1 MKILYLNTSGVFGG
15 AERSLLDIIASVGA
29 ARPDWK
35 LSLIAGSDG
44 PLIERAREMRIA
56 ATVAPMP
63 ESLAQIGDAGVDGPA
78 GTQVGRFSLAASLAR
93 AASPTVFY
101 ARSLRH
107 KIDAFSPTVIHTN
120 GFKMHLLGSW
130 AAGAKTPVIW
140 HVHDYVS
147 ARPVMARLMRLQAHR
162 CAAAIANSN
171 SVADDLRGV
180 CPDPSGAS
188 GAGRSSGAG
197 RRARHRRFDITTVY
211 NAVNLDRFKPD
222 GNVTPLDELSGLAP
236 LPAGTIR
243 VGLVATFARWK
254 GHEVF
259 LRALAALPAGVSVRG
274 YIIGAP
280 VYQTRGSQYSIAELR
295 ALESQLGLAARV
307 GFTGFVDDVGAAM
320 RALDIVVH
328 ASTQPEPFGLSI
340 VEAMACGRAVIASR
354 AGGAAEIVEA
364 SGGALFHRP
373 GDVADLANRIAQLS
387 GDSAKRLCLGRA
399 GRAAAERLFARPRLA
414 QELIPIYERVAS
426 ARA

>member
-15 AERSLLDIIASVGA
+15 AERSLLDIIASVSA

-35 LSLIAGSDG
+35 LSLVAGSDG
-44 PLIERAREMRIA
+44 PLIERALAMGIGT
-56 ATVAPMP
+56 TVAPMP
-63 ESLAQIGDAGVDGPA
+63 ESLAQIGDAGVNGPA

-93 AASPTVFY
+93 AASPTVLY
-101 ARSLRH
+101 ARSLRR
-107 KIDAFSPTVIHTN
+107 KIDASSPTVIHTN
-120 GFKMHLLGSW
+120 GFKMHLLGAW

-147 ARPVMARLMRLQAHR
+147 ARPVMARLMRLEAHR
-162 CAAAIANSN
+162 CAAAIANST
-171 SVADDLRGV
+171 SVADDLCAV
-180 CPDPSGAS
+180 CPDPSEA
-188 GAGRSSGAG
+188 SGAG
-197 RRARHRRFDITTVY
+197 RRARHRHFDITTVY
-211 NAVNLDRFKPD
+211 NAVNLDQFNPD
-222 GNVTPLDELSGLAP
+222 GSVAPLDELSGLAP
-236 LPAGTIR
+236 PPAGTIR

-295 ALESQLGLAARV
+295 ALAAQLGLAGRV

-340 VEAMACGRAVIASR
+340 IEAMACGKPVIASR

-373 GDVADLANRIAQLS
+373 GDAADLANRIAQLA
-387 GDSAKRLCLGRA
+387 GDSARRQCLGRA
-399 GRAAAERLFARPRLA
+399 GRVAAERLFARPRLA
-414 QELIPIYERVAS
+414 QELIPIYERVA
-426 ARA
+426 RA

>member
-1 MKILYLNTSGVFGG
+1 MKILYLNPSGVFGG
-15 AERSLLDIIASVGA
+15 AEQSLLDIIASVSS

-35 LSLIAGSDG
+35 LSLITGGDG
-44 PLIERAREMRIA
+44 PLLERAREQGIA

-63 ESLAQIGDAGVDGPA
+63 DSLAQIGDAGVDGPA
-78 GTQVGRFSLAASLAR
+78 GAQVGRFSLAVSLAR
-93 AASPTVFY
+93 AASPTVLY
-101 ARSLRH
+101 ARSLRR
-107 KIDAFSPTVIHTN
+107 KIDAHSPTVIHTN
-120 GFKMHLLGSW
+120 GFKMHLLGAW

-147 ARPVMARLMRLQAHR
+147 ARPVMARLMRLESHR
-162 CAAAIANSN
+162 CSAAIANSN
-171 SVADDLRGV
+171 SVADDLRAT
-180 CPDPSGAS
+180 CADP
-188 GAGRSSGAG
+188 SGAG
-197 RRARHRRFDITTVY
+197 RRARHRHFDITTVY
-211 NAVNLDRFKPD
+211 NAVNLDRFNPD
-222 GNVTPLDELSGLAP
+222 GNVAALDELSGLP
-236 LPAGTIR
+236 PPPAGTIR

-259 LRALAALPAGVSVRG
+259 LRALAAVPASASVRG

-280 VYQTRGSQYSIAELR
+280 VYQTRGSQYSMAELR
-295 ALESQLGLAARV
+295 ALASQLGLAARV
-307 GFTGFVDDVGAAM
+307 GFTGFVDDVAAAM

-340 VEAMACGRAVIASR
+340 IEAMACGKPVIASH

-364 SGGALFHRP
+364 SGAAIFHRP
-373 GDVADLANRIAQLS
+373 GDAADLANRIAQLA
-387 GDSAKRLCLGRA
+387 GDSANRQCLGRA
-399 GRAAAERLFARPRLA
+399 GRVAAERMFARPRLA

>member
-1 MKILYLNTSGVFGG
+1 LKILYLNTSGVFGG
-15 AERSLLDIIASVGA
+15 AEQSLLDVIASVSV

-35 LSLIAGSDG
+35 LSLIAGGDG
-44 PLIERAREMRIA
+44 PLIERARELGIA
-56 ATVAPMP
+56 ATVAHMP
-63 ESLAQIGDAGVDGPA
+63 ESLARIGDAGVDGPA
-78 GTQVGRFSLAASLAR
+78 GTHVGKFSLAASLAH
-93 AASPTVFY
+93 AATPSVFY
-101 ARSLRH
+101 ARSLGR
-107 KIDAFSPTVIHTN
+107 KIDALSPTVIHTN
-120 GFKMHLLGSW
+120 GFKMHLLGAW
-130 AAGAKTPVIW
+130 AAGRKTPVVW

-171 SVADDLRGV
+171 SVADDLRAT
-180 CPDPSGAS
+180 CPG
-188 GAGRSSGAG
+188 
-197 RRARHRRFDITTVY
+197 RFDITTVY
-211 NAVNLDRFKPD
+211 NAVNLDQFKPE
-222 GNVTPLDELSGLAP
+222 GNVAPLDELSGLPPAP
-236 LPAGTIR
+236 PGTIR

-259 LRALAALPAGVSVRG
+259 LRALAALPAALSVRG

-280 VYQTRGSQYSIAELR
+280 VYQTRGSQYSMLELR
-295 ALESQLGLAARV
+295 ALVSQLGLAGRV
-307 GFTGFVDDVGAAM
+307 GFTGFVDDVSAAM

-340 VEAMACGRAVIASR
+340 IEAMAVGRSVIASR

-364 SGGALFHRP
+364 SDAPIFHRP
-373 GDVADLANRIAQLS
+373 GDSADLANRIEQLA
-387 GDSAKRLCLGRA
+387 GDSAKRQCLGRA

-426 ARA
+426 DRA

>member
-29 ARPDWK
+29 ARPDWE

-44 PLIERAREMRIA
+44 PLIERAQEMGFA
-56 ATVAPMP
+56 ATVAPIP

-78 GTQVGRFSLAASLAR
+78 GTQVGRLSLAASMAR
-93 AASPTVFY
+93 AASPTVLY
-101 ARSLRH
+101 ARSLRR
-107 KIDAFSPTVIHTN
+107 KINAFSPTVIHTN
-120 GFKMHLLGSW
+120 GFKMHLLGAW

-147 ARPVMARLMRLQAHR
+147 TRPVMARLMRLEAHR

-171 SVADDLRGV
+171 SVADDLRAV
-180 CPDPSGAS
+180 CPDPSEAS

-197 RRARHRRFDITTVY
+197 RRARHRHFDITTVY
-211 NAVNLDRFKPD
+211 NAVNLDQFNPD
-222 GNVTPLDELSGLAP
+222 GNVAPLDELSGLAP
-236 LPAGTIR
+236 PPAGTIR

-280 VYQTRGSQYSIAELR
+280 VYQTRGSQYSMVELR
-295 ALESQLGLAARV
+295 ALESQLGLAGRV

-320 RALDIVVH
+320 RSLDIVVH

-340 VEAMACGRAVIASR
+340 AEAMACGRPVIASR

-364 SGGALFHRP
+364 SGCALFHLP
-373 GDVADLANRIAQLS
+373 GDAADLANRIAQLA
-387 GDSAKRLCLGRA
+387 GDSAKRQCLGRA

-414 QELIPIYERVAS
+414 QELIPIYKRVAS

>member
-1 MKILYLNTSGVFGG
+1 MKILYLNPSGAFGG
-15 AERSLLDIIASVGA
+15 AEQSLLDIIASVGA
-29 ARPDWK
+29 ARPSWE
-35 LSLIAGSDG
+35 LSLIAGGDG
-44 PLIERAREMRIA
+44 RLIERARELGIA

-78 GTQVGRFSLAASLAR
+78 GSQVGRFSLAASLAR
-93 AASPTVFY
+93 AASPTVLY
-101 ARSLRH
+101 TRSLRRKVH
-107 KIDAFSPTVIHTN
+107 AISPTVIHTN
-120 GFKMHLLGSW
+120 GFKMHLLGAW

-147 ARPVMARLMRLQAHR
+147 MRPVMARLMRLEAHR

-171 SVADDLRGV
+171 SVADDLRAT
-180 CPDPSGAS
+180 CPDPNGA
-188 GAGRSSGAG
+188 SGAG
-197 RRARHRRFDITTVY
+197 RRARHRRFEITTVY
-211 NAVNLDRFKPD
+211 NAVNLDRFNPD
-222 GNVTPLDELSGLAP
+222 GNVAALDELSGLPPA
-236 LPAGTIR
+236 PAGTIR

-259 LRALAALPAGVSVRG
+259 LRALAAVPAGVSVRG

-280 VYQTRGSQYSIAELR
+280 VYQTRGSQYSMAELR
-295 ALESQLGLAARV
+295 ALAAQLGLAGRV
-307 GFTGFVDDVGAAM
+307 GFTGFVDEVSAAM

-340 VEAMACGRAVIASR
+340 VEAIACGKPVIASR
-354 AGGAAEIVEA
+354 AGGAEEIVEA
-364 SGGALFHRP
+364 SGGAIFHRP
-373 GDVADLANRIAQLS
+373 GDAADLANQIAQLA

-414 QELIPIYERVAS
+414 QQLIPIYERVAS

>member
-1 MKILYLNTSGVFGG
+1 
-15 AERSLLDIIASVGA
+15 
-29 ARPDWK
+29 
-35 LSLIAGSDG
+35 
-44 PLIERAREMRIA
+44 
-56 ATVAPMP
+56 MP

-78 GTQVGRFSLAASLAR
+78 GTQVGKFSLAASMALA
-93 AASPTVFY
+93 ATPTVFY
-101 ARSLRH
+101 ARSLRR
-107 KIDAFSPTVIHTN
+107 KINALSPTVIHTN
-120 GFKMHLLGSW
+120 GFKMHLLGAW
-130 AAGAKTPVIW
+130 AAGGKTPVIW

-147 ARPVMARLMRLQAHR
+147 ARPVMARLMRLEAHR

-171 SVADDLRGV
+171 SVADDLRATF
-180 CPDPSGAS
+180 PS
-188 GAGRSSGAG
+188 RSGAG
-197 RRARHRRFDITTVY
+197 RRARRLFDITTIY

-222 GNVTPLDELSGLAP
+222 GNVAPLDELSGMPPA
-236 LPAGTIR
+236 PAGTIN

-259 LRALAALPAGVSVRG
+259 LRALAALPPSASVRG

-280 VYQTRGSQYSIAELR
+280 VYQTRGSQYSMPELR
-295 ALESQLGLAARV
+295 ALAAQLGLAGRV
-307 GFTGFVDDVGAAM
+307 GFTGFVDDVSAAM

-340 VEAMACGRAVIASR
+340 IEAMAVGRPVIASR

-364 SGGALFHRP
+364 SGGALFHSP
-373 GDVADLANRIAQLS
+373 GDAADLANRIAQLA
-387 GDSAKRLCLGRA
+387 GDSAKRQCLGRA

-414 QELIPIYERVAS
+414 QQLIPIYERVAS

>member
-1 MKILYLNTSGVFGG
+1 MKILYLNPSGVFGG

-29 ARPDWK
+29 ARPNWE
-35 LSLIAGSDG
+35 LSLVAGSDG
-44 PLIERAREMRIA
+44 PLIERAHKLGIA

-78 GTQVGRFSLAASLAR
+78 GTQVGRFSLAASLGR
-93 AASPTVFY
+93 AASPTVLY
-101 ARSLRH
+101 ARLLRR
-107 KIDAFSPTVIHTN
+107 KIHALSPTVIHTN
-120 GFKMHLLGSW
+120 GFKMHLLGAW

-147 ARPVMARLMRLQAHR
+147 TRPVMARLMRLQAHR

-171 SVADDLRGV
+171 SVADDLRTV
-180 CPDPSGAS
+180 CPDPSGA
-188 GAGRSSGAG
+188 SGAG

-211 NAVNLDRFKPD
+211 NAVNLDRFKAD
-222 GNVTPLDELSGLAP
+222 GNIAPLDELSALAP
-236 LPAGTIR
+236 APASTIR

-280 VYQTRGSQYSIAELR
+280 VYQTRGSQYSMAELR
-295 ALESQLGLAARV
+295 ALASQLGLAGRV
-307 GFTGFVDDVGAAM
+307 GFTGFVDDVAAAM
-320 RALDIVVH
+320 RALDMVVH

-340 VEAMACGRAVIASR
+340 VEAMACGKPVIASR

-373 GDVADLANRIAQLS
+373 GDAADLVNRIAQLA

-414 QELIPIYERVAS
+414 QELIPIYELVAS

>member
-29 ARPDWK
+29 ARPSWE

-56 ATVAPMP
+56 AIVAPMP

-78 GTQVGRFSLAASLAR
+78 GTQVGRFSLAGSLAR
-93 AASPTVFY
+93 AASPTVLY
-101 ARSLRH
+101 ARSLRR
-107 KIDAFSPTVIHTN
+107 KIDALSPTVIHTN
-120 GFKMHLLGSW
+120 GFKMHLLGAW

-147 ARPVMARLMRLQAHR
+147 TRPVMARLMRLEAHR

-171 SVADDLRGV
+171 SVADDLRST
-180 CPDPSGAS
+180 CSDPSVA
-188 GAGRSSGAG
+188 SGAG
-197 RRARHRRFDITTVY
+197 RRARRRHFDITTVY
-211 NAVNLDRFKPD
+211 NAVNLDQFNPD
-222 GNVTPLDELSGLAP
+222 DSVAPLDELSGLAP
-236 LPAGTIR
+236 APAGTIR

-274 YIIGAP
+274 YVIGAP
-280 VYQTRGSQYSIAELR
+280 VYQTRGSQYSMAELR
-295 ALESQLGLAARV
+295 ALAAQLGLAGRV

-340 VEAMACGRAVIASR
+340 IEAMASRRPVIASR

-364 SGGALFHRP
+364 SGAALFHRP
-373 GDVADLANRIAQLS
+373 GDAADLANQIAQLA
-387 GDSAKRLCLGRA
+387 GDSARRQCLGGA

-426 ARA
+426 AGA

>member
-1 MKILYLNTSGVFGG
+1 MKILYLNPSGIFGG
-15 AERSLLDIIASVGA
+15 AEQSLLDVIASVRA
-29 ARPDWK
+29 ARPDWN
-35 LSLIAGSDG
+35 LSLIAGGDG
-44 PLIERAREMRIA
+44 PLIERARKLGIA
-56 ATVAPMP
+56 AAVAPMP

-78 GTQVGRFSLAASLAR
+78 GTQVGKFSLAASLTR
-93 AASPTVFY
+93 AATPTLFY
-101 ARSLRH
+101 ARSLRR
-107 KIDAFSPTVIHTN
+107 KINAASPTVIHTN
-120 GFKMHLLGSW
+120 GFKMHLLGAW
-130 AAGAKTPVIW
+130 AAGSRIPVIW

-147 ARPVMARLMRLQAHR
+147 MRPVMARLMRLNAHR

-171 SVADDLRGV
+171 SVADDLRATF
-180 CPDPSGAS
+180 PDPSGA
-188 GAGRSSGAG
+188 A
-197 RRARHRRFDITTVY
+197 RRARRFDITTVY

-222 GNVTPLDELSGLAP
+222 GNVAPLDELSGLQAAP
-236 LPAGTIR
+236 SGTIR

-259 LRALAALPAGVSVRG
+259 LRALAALPATVSIRG

-295 ALESQLGLAARV
+295 ALATQLGLAGRV
-307 GFTGFVDDVGAAM
+307 GFTGFVDDVAAAM

-340 VEAMACGRAVIASR
+340 VEAMACGKPVIASR

-364 SGGALFHRP
+364 SGATLFHRP
-373 GDVADLANRIAQLS
+373 GDAADLANQITQLA
-387 GDSAKRLCLGRA
+387 GDSARRQCLGRA

-426 ARA
+426 AGA

>member
-1 MKILYLNTSGVFGG
+1 MKILYLNTTGVFGG
-15 AERSLLDIIASVGA
+15 AERSLLDIIASVSA

-35 LSLIAGSDG
+35 LSLMAGSDG
-44 PLIERAREMRIA
+44 PLIERAREMGIA

-93 AASPTVFY
+93 AASPTVLY
-101 ARSLRH
+101 ARSLRR
-107 KIDAFSPTVIHTN
+107 KIDAVSPTVIHTN
-120 GFKMHLLGSW
+120 GFKMHLLGAW

-147 ARPVMARLMRLQAHR
+147 ARPVMARLMRLEAHR

-171 SVADDLRGV
+171 SVADDLRAS
-180 CPDPSGAS
+180 CPDP
-188 GAGRSSGAG
+188 SGAG
-197 RRARHRRFDITTVY
+197 RRARHRHFDITTVY

-222 GNVTPLDELSGLAP
+222 GNVAPLDELSGLAP

-274 YIIGAP
+274 YLIGAP
-280 VYQTRGSQYSIAELR
+280 VYQTRGSQYSMAELR
-295 ALESQLGLAARV
+295 ALAAQLGLAGRV

-340 VEAMACGRAVIASR
+340 VEAMACGRPVIASR

-364 SGGALFHRP
+364 SGAARFHNP
-373 GDVADLANRIAQLS
+373 GDSADLANRIAQLA
-387 GDSAKRLCLGRA
+387 GDSTRRQRLGRA

>member
-44 PLIERAREMRIA
+44 PLIERAREMGIA
-56 ATVAPMP
+56 ATAAPMP

-93 AASPTVFY
+93 AASPTVLCP
-101 ARSLRH
+101 RSLAR
-107 KIDAFSPTVIHTN
+107 KNDASSPTVIHTN
-120 GFKMHLLGSW
+120 GFKMHLLGAW

-147 ARPVMARLMRLQAHR
+147 ARPVMARLMRLEAHR
-162 CAAAIANSN
+162 CAAAIANST
-171 SVADDLRGV
+171 SVADDLCAV
-180 CPDPSGAS
+180 CPDPSEA
-188 GAGRSSGAG
+188 SGAG
-197 RRARHRRFDITTVY
+197 RRARHRHFDITTVY
-211 NAVNLDRFKPD
+211 NAVNLDQFNPD
-222 GNVTPLDELSGLAP
+222 GSVAPLDELSGLAP
-236 LPAGTIR
+236 PPAGTIR

-259 LRALAALPAGVSVRG
+259 LRALVALPAGVSVRG

-295 ALESQLGLAARV
+295 ALLSELGLAGRV

-340 VEAMACGRAVIASR
+340 IEAMAW
-354 AGGAAEIVEA
+354 
-364 SGGALFHRP
+364 
-373 GDVADLANRIAQLS
+373 
-387 GDSAKRLCLGRA
+387 
-399 GRAAAERLFARPRLA
+399 
-414 QELIPIYERVAS
+414 
-426 ARA
+426 

>member
-1 MKILYLNTSGVFGG
+1 MKILYLNPSGIFGG
-15 AERSLLDIIASVGA
+15 AEQSLLDIIASVGA
-29 ARPDWK
+29 ARPDWS
-35 LSLIAGSDG
+35 LSLIAGGDG
-44 PLIERAREMRIA
+44 PLIERARELGIA
-56 ATVAPMP
+56 VTVAPMP

-78 GTQVGRFSLAASLAR
+78 GTQVGRFSLAVSMAR
-93 AASPTVFY
+93 AATPTVFY
-101 ARSLRH
+101 ARSLRR
-107 KIDAFSPTVIHTN
+107 KIDAVSPTVIHTN
-120 GFKMHLLGSW
+120 GFKMHLLGAW
-130 AAGAKTPVIW
+130 AAGARTPVIW

-147 ARPVMARLMRLQAHR
+147 MRPVMARLMRLQAHR

-171 SVADDLRGV
+171 SVADDLRAT
-180 CPDPSGAS
+180 CPDPSGT
-188 GAGRSSGAG
+188 SGAG
-197 RRARHRRFDITTVY
+197 RRARHRHFDITTVY

-222 GNVTPLDELSGLAP
+222 GNVAP
-236 LPAGTIR
+236 LAEIAGMPPAPAGTIR

-259 LRALAALPAGVSVRG
+259 LRALAAVPAGVSVRG

-280 VYQTRGSQYSIAELR
+280 LYQTRGSQYSIAELR
-295 ALESQLGLAARV
+295 ALAAQLGLAGRV
-307 GFTGFVDDVGAAM
+307 GFTGFVDDVATAM

-340 VEAMACGRAVIASR
+340 IEAMACGRPVIASH

-364 SGGALFHRP
+364 SGGAVFHSP
-373 GDVADLANRIAQLS
+373 GDATDLANRIAQLA
-387 GDSAKRLCLGRA
+387 GDSAKRQCLGRA

-414 QELIPIYERVAS
+414 QELIPIYERVAT

>member
-1 MKILYLNTSGVFGG
+1 MKILYLNTCGVFGG

-29 ARPDWK
+29 ARPDWE

-44 PLIERAREMRIA
+44 PLIERAREMGIA

-78 GTQVGRFSLAASLAR
+78 GTQVGRSSLAASLGR
-93 AASPTVFY
+93 AASPTVLY
-101 ARSLRH
+101 ARSLRR
-107 KIDAFSPTVIHTN
+107 KINAISPTVIHTN
-120 GFKMHLLGSW
+120 GFKMHLLGAW

-140 HVHDYVS
+140 HVHDYVRT
-147 ARPVMARLMRLQAHR
+147 RPVMARLMRLEAHR

-171 SVADDLRGV
+171 SVADDLRAV
-180 CPDPSGAS
+180 CPDP
-188 GAGRSSGAG
+188 SGAG
-197 RRARHRRFDITTVY
+197 RRARHRHFDITTVY

-222 GNVTPLDELSGLAP
+222 GSVAPLDELSGLPPA
-236 LPAGTIR
+236 PAGTIG

-280 VYQTRGSQYSIAELR
+280 VYETRGSQYSMAELR
-295 ALESQLGLAARV
+295 ALESQLGLAGRL

-340 VEAMACGRAVIASR
+340 VEAMACGKPVIASR

-364 SGGALFHRP
+364 SGAALFHHP
-373 GDVADLANRIAQLS
+373 GDAAELANQIAQLA
-387 GDSAKRLCLGRA
+387 GDSARRQCLGRA

-426 ARA
+426 AGA

>member
-29 ARPDWK
+29 ARPNWK

-44 PLIERAREMRIA
+44 PLIERAREMGIA

-78 GTQVGRFSLAASLAR
+78 GTQVGRLSLAASMAR
-93 AASPTVFY
+93 AASPTVLY
-101 ARSLRH
+101 ARSLRR
-107 KIDAFSPTVIHTN
+107 KIGAFSPTVIHTN
-120 GFKMHLLGSW
+120 GFKMHLLGAW

-147 ARPVMARLMRLQAHR
+147 TRPVMARLMRLEAHR

-171 SVADDLRGV
+171 SVADDLRAT

-188 GAGRSSGAG
+188 GAGR
-197 RRARHRRFDITTVY
+197 RARHRHFDITTVY
-211 NAVNLDRFKPD
+211 NAVNLDRFKPG
-222 GNVTPLDELSGLAP
+222 GNLAPLDEFSGLAP
-236 LPAGTIR
+236 APAGTIR

-274 YIIGAP
+274 YIVGAP
-280 VYQTRGSQYSIAELR
+280 VYQTRGSQYSMAELR
-295 ALESQLGLAARV
+295 ALAAQLGLAGRV

-340 VEAMACGRAVIASR
+340 VEAMACGRPVIASR

-364 SGGALFHRP
+364 SGAALFHNP
-373 GDVADLANRIAQLS
+373 GDSADLANRIAQLA
-387 GDSAKRLCLGRA
+387 GDSARRQCLGRA

>member
-15 AERSLLDIIASVGA
+15 AEQSLLDIIASVRA
-29 ARPDWK
+29 ARPDWE
-35 LSLIAGSDG
+35 LSLIAGGDG
-44 PLIERAREMRIA
+44 PLIERARAMGIA

-78 GTQVGRFSLAASLAR
+78 GTQVGRFSLATSLAR
-93 AASPTVFY
+93 AASPTVIY
-101 ARSLRH
+101 ARSLRRR
-107 KIDAFSPTVIHTN
+107 INALSPTVIHTN
-120 GFKMHLLGSW
+120 GFKMHLLGAW
-130 AAGAKTPVIW
+130 AAGGKTPVIW
-140 HVHDYVS
+140 HIHDYVS

-171 SVADDLRGV
+171 SVADDLRATFG
-180 CPDPSGAS
+180 DPSGAS
-188 GAGRSSGAG
+188 GAGR
-197 RRARHRRFDITTVY
+197 RARQRLDITTVY

-222 GNVTPLDELSGLAP
+222 GNLTPLDELAGLPPAP
-236 LPAGTIR
+236 PNTVR

-259 LRALAALPAGVSVRG
+259 LRALAAVPATVSVRG

-280 VYQTRGSQYSIAELR
+280 VYQTRGSQYSMAELR
-295 ALESQLGLAARV
+295 ALAEQLGLAGRV

-340 VEAMACGRAVIASR
+340 IEAMACGKPVIASR

-373 GDVADLANRIAQLS
+373 GDSADLANQIAQLAA
-387 GDSAKRLCLGRA
+387 DSARRQCLGRA

-414 QELIPIYERVAS
+414 HELIPIYERVAS
-426 ARA
+426 AGA